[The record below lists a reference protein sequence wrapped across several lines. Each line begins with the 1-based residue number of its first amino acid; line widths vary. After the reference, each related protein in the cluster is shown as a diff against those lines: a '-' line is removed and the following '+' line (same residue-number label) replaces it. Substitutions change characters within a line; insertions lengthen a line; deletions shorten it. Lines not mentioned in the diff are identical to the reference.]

1 MFLVAVDVVG
11 MALVAA
17 VEGVRQTRRS
27 GMSSSQPPTMANAT
41 LQASSSTSVTH
52 WDGSAASSGMASSL
66 VAMNTA
72 SSVPGVMTRLAYRLE
87 ATALKPHCGTQP
99 SSAPGM
105 NPQRPPPARAPSML
119 SP

>member
-17 VEGVRQTRRS
+17 V
-27 GMSSSQPPTMANAT
+27 
-41 LQASSSTSVTH
+41 QASSSTSVTH

>member
-17 VEGVRQTRRS
+17 VEGVRQNVAQRDV
-27 GMSSSQPPTMANAT
+27 QPPTMANAT